1 MEMGINMR
9 AFVLAR
15 LSEPSTWRGIVLA
28 LTALGIVLSPDQADA
43 IVAAGLAVAG
53 LVAVLTKG

>member
-1 MEMGINMR
+1 MGINMR